1 MSIPTHRA
9 NCQTWL
15 YPTRC
20 WSCKAHIHVLQ
31 CTCGSA
37 VLFDETWPD
46 WEHHECGRNR
56 GIGGSGIS
64 GWEAVDVLRSYGLPV
79 DARAFDKIFPSGKS
93 SVAKKVEF
101 DIESVQ
107 PTATGKS
114 CAIIAVLREFSRS
127 TKRTKELE
135 QLGSLGKK
143 LLGLPTKGQLWQ
155 LTLIVNNELPNKS
168 YTCICPNAFDI
179 GAQTKDQVVL
189 TTIEPRIGG
198 SHAIWLVTDIRP
210 L

>member
-9 NCQTWL
+9 DCQTWL

-20 WSCKAHIHVLQ
+20 WSCNAHIHVLQ

-64 GWEAVDVLRSYGLPV
+64 GWEAVDVLRSYGLPI
-79 DARAFDKIFPSGKS
+79 DARVFDKVFPPGKS
-93 SVAKKVEF
+93 SAPKQNEVG
-101 DIESVQ
+101 IESVQ
-107 PTATGKS
+107 PASDGTRV
-114 CAIIAVLREFSRS
+114 ILAVLREFNQS

-135 QLGSLGKK
+135 KLGALGRK
-143 LLGLPTKGQLWQ
+143 LLGLPNRGRLWQ
-155 LTLIVNNELPNKS
+155 LTLIVNNERPNKS
-168 YTCICPNAFDI
+168 YTCICPDAFEI
-179 GAQTKDQVVL
+179 GIRNKDQVVL
-189 TTIEPRIGG
+189 ATIEPRKGG
-198 SHAIWLVTDIRP
+198 SHAIWLVKDIRP